1 MVSQTF
7 GDTSDQKKVLN
18 KMKHDLE
25 GNREIV
31 LHLNSILKWEKKF
44 FPGLIFAFSTILF
57 MVLWYLDLST
67 MTMAALIAL
76 IASVVDVSLPV
87 LSKFIFKSENWTGEH
102 EKQFE
107 NICGEICVAK
117 LAICNALSYV
127 FASKETKS
135 PISSI
140 ITIVLMIAL
149 AYIGA
154 VIDNLL
160 LSYLGFLVIMFYP
173 GLLHHGIVNMVKE
186 KIYTCVSSKIQSI
199 KQKKNE

>member
-1 MVSQTF
+1 MVSQNF
-7 GDTSDQKKVLN
+7 GDTSDQKKMLN

-44 FPGLIFAFSTILF
+44 FPGLIFGFSTILF
-57 MVLWYLDLST
+57 LVLWYLDLST

-76 IASVVDVSLPV
+76 IASVVDVGLPV
-87 LSKFIFKSENWTGEH
+87 LSGFVFKPENWTGEH

-107 NICGEICVAK
+107 SICGEICVAK
-117 LAICNALSYV
+117 LAICNALSYL
-127 FASKETKS
+127 FASKEVKS

-140 ITIVLMIAL
+140 VTIVVLVAL

-154 VIDNLL
+154 VVDNLL

-173 GLLHHGIVNMVKE
+173 GLLHHGIVHTVKD
-186 KIYTCVSSKIQSI
+186 KIFACVSSKIQSI
-199 KQKKNE
+199 KQKKGE